1 MLALLGCKIQKQPM
15 RKVYTTDDLIRFIY
29 RETSENEER
38 GIVEQLTSDESFLQE
53 YRTMVKTVTAIGRK
67 ADGTSPYQPEYNYG
81 ILGIAQRKNGTL
93 SSAQRRRFVWCF
105 SIQQIL
111 STFVNEP

>member
-38 GIVEQLTSDESFLQE
+38 GIMEQLTSDESFLQE
-53 YRTMVKTVTAIGRK
+53 YRTIVKTVTALDEK
-67 ADGTSPYQPEYNYG
+67 PMEPHPTSLSIIMEY
-81 ILGIAQRKNGTL
+81 
-93 SSAQRRRFVWCF
+93 SA
-105 SIQQIL
+105 SL
-111 STFVNEP
+111 NEKTVH